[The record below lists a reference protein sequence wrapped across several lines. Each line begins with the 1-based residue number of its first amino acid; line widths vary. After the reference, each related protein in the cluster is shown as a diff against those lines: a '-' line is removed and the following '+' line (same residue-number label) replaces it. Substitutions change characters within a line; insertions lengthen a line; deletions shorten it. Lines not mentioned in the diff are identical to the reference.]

1 MTAQLRASLLALV
14 LLAGSLQTRA
24 RPEKTRTNCYRDVK
38 GTIYDYEAL
47 TLNRNELIQFK
58 QFAGKLILLVNVAT
72 YCGLTAQYPGTSV
85 QGEVS
90 YLISSFLRRGM

>member
-1 MTAQLRASLLALV
+1 MLGTVVINIILFLT
-14 LLAGSLQTRA
+14 LQ
-24 RPEKTRTNCYRDVK
+24 TNCYRDVK

-72 YCGLTAQYPGTSV
+72 YCGLTAQYPG
-85 QGEVS
+85 E
-90 YLISSFLRRGM
+90 SSEPQLLGTEFLAHYILNHN